1 MVKCRFVP
9 FCGDVGAMFGRARV
23 ESVRVGSGR
32 VGSVRVGSV
41 RGHRGT
47 NHTTNQCQTNGNS
60 SIRINRLM
68 VYLTGVKRYV
78 EDGTENHNEKNWMK
92 MRNQRSLEIDGNC
105 GLLKYF
111 MSIFLGIV

>member
-1 MVKCRFVP
+1 
-9 FCGDVGAMFGRARV
+9 
-23 ESVRVGSGR
+23 
-32 VGSVRVGSV
+32 
-41 RGHRGT
+41 
-47 NHTTNQCQTNGNS
+47 
-60 SIRINRLM
+60 M